1 MLSGQE
7 QLDPQADRPER
18 QTQHFQRFVIGSQN
32 FSKCLNFFYINNHI
46 LCNNCFYFSSMNQQ
60 FN

>member
-7 QLDPQADRPER
+7 ELDPQAGRPER

-32 FSKCLNFFYINNHI
+32 FSKCLYFFDN
-46 LCNNCFYFSSMNQQ
+46 
-60 FN
+60 